1 MIRGATPTYTMQFE
15 EGIGDS
21 IIDII
26 LSFRQDETDL
36 HLKLSE
42 RQIALNGDIATCT
55 LTQAQTLAFSA
66 GAVERQV
73 TVKLGGDKVQKTA
86 VEKEAVLQSL
96 YTEAV

>member
-26 LSFRQDETDL
+26 LSFRQGETVL
-36 HLKLSE
+36 HLKLSD

-55 LTQAQTLAFSA
+55 LTQVQTLAFSA